1 MRRPMASGGAVSMDL
16 LLKEP
21 AKPAENGLA

>member
-1 MRRPMASGGAVSMDL
+1 MRRPMASGGAGSMDL

-21 AKPAENGLA
+21 AGPAENSLA